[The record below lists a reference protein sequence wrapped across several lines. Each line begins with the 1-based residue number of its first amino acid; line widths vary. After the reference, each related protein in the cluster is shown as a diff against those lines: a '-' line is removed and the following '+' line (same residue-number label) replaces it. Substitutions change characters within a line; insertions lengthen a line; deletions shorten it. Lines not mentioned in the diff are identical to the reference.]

1 MYGGII
7 NRANKWLSSPDV
19 SAAAA
24 AAAAGDTATEAAAAA
39 NSSISHVAMSFESPD
54 PLISRVFLA
63 AAQQAAGAFDL
74 FLCCRC
80 VRACVRVVKLRCHVS
95 MMLLLLMTM
104 MVTIGAMYQ
113 P

>member
-24 AAAAGDTATEAAAAA
+24 AAAADAAAAA

-54 PLISRVFLA
+54 PLISRAFLA

-80 VRACVRVVKLRCHVS
+80 VRACVHVGKLRW
-95 MMLLLLMTM
+95 
-104 MVTIGAMYQ
+104 
-113 P
+113 